1 MAEEA
6 DPTRTLYDLMPFA
19 RTLGFTV
26 TGYEPAEVRARL
38 DWSPHLCT
46 AGGGLHGGVLMAL
59 ADSTGGACAYLN
71 LPAGARGTTTVNS
84 ATNFLRAIRD
94 GFVEAVS
101 RPLHTGRTVI
111 VVETNLSDER
121 GRLAARVTQTQL
133 VLTGAPTPG

>member
-1 MAEEA
+1 
-6 DPTRTLYDLMPFA
+6 
-19 RTLGFTV
+19 
-26 TGYEPAEVRARL
+26 
-38 DWSPHLCT
+38 
-46 AGGGLHGGVLMAL
+46 MAL